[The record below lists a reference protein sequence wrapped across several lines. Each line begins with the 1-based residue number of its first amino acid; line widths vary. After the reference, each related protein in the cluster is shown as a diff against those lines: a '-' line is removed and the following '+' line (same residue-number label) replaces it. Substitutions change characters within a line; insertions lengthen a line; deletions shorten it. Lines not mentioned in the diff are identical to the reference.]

1 MSILQNS
8 IRANLLSDVIHA
20 LEQEDHRLCILH
32 GYKNYPEQ
40 IDSDV
45 DAISDNPAKIP
56 HILSQRK
63 VANIVQVLQHEAT
76 AFYYI
81 LHREDK
87 SKPAFIA
94 LDVSLDYR
102 RNGRVFFRGEE
113 FFQACRPFKFFQV
126 PATELEFAYYIV
138 KKIAKGELDE
148 AQAQRLSELYSQEPE
163 KCQEQLLRFFPE
175 AEGKAIAAAAGSRHW
190 QSVQNQMQKLRRAML
205 GKIRRENPVRVC
217 QYWLGEFK
225 RLVQRILQPTGLMVV
240 FLGADGSGKSTVIER
255 VEQDLAPAFRRT
267 QYMHLRPR
275 LGRAASENSTPVIDP
290 HGQPPRSWITST
302 LKMFYFLFDYGV
314 GYLWKI
320 YPQLVRS
327 TFVLFDRYYQ
337 DLLVDSKRYRYGGS
351 MWLARLVGKLI
362 PKPDLW
368 ILLDAPAEVLQR
380 RKQEVPFAE
389 TARQQ
394 EAYLNLV
401 SHFPNAVIVDSSKPL
416 DEVLADV
423 NKAILDFMARRT
435 NKRLGL

>member
-8 IRANLLSDVIHA
+8 TRANLLSDVIHT
-20 LEQEDHRLCILH
+20 LQQENHRLCILH

-56 HILSQRK
+56 HILSQGK
-63 VANIVQVLQHEAT
+63 IVNIVQVLQHEAT

-81 LHREDK
+81 LHREDE

-138 KKIAKGELDE
+138 KKVAKGELDQ

-163 KCQEQLLRFFPE
+163 KCQKQIMRFFPE
-175 AEGKAIAAAAGSRHW
+175 AEATAIAAAAESRDW
-190 QSVQNQMQKLRRAML
+190 QPVRSQMQKLRWAML
-205 GKIRRENPVRVC
+205 GKVGRKNPLKVS
-217 QYWLGEFK
+217 QYWLKEVK
-225 RLVQRILQPTGLMVV
+225 RRVKRILQPTGLMVV

-255 VEQDLAPAFRRT
+255 VEQDLAPAFRQT

-275 LGRAASENSTPVIDP
+275 LGRAASENSTPVVDP
-290 HGQPPRSWITST
+290 HGQPPRNWLTST
-302 LKMFYFLFDYGV
+302 LKMFYFLFDYGA

-320 YPQLVRS
+320 YPQLISS

-368 ILLDAPAEVLQR
+368 ILLDAPAEVLQG

-401 SHFPNAVIVDSSKPL
+401 SHFPNAVIVDSSNPL
-416 DEVLADV
+416 DEVVADV

>member
-8 IRANLLSDVIHA
+8 TRANLLSDVIHT

-56 HILSQRK
+56 HILSQGK

-81 LHREDK
+81 LHREDE

-113 FFQACRPFKFFQV
+113 FFQACHPFKFFQV

-138 KKIAKGELDE
+138 KKVAKGELDQ

-163 KCQEQLLRFFPE
+163 KCQKQIMRFFPE
-175 AEGKAIAAAAGSRHW
+175 AEADAIAAAAGSRDW
-190 QSVQNQMQKLRRAML
+190 QPVRSQMQKLRWAML
-205 GKIRRENPVRVC
+205 GKVGRKNPLNVS
-217 QYWLGEFK
+217 QYWLKELK
-225 RLVQRILQPTGLMVV
+225 RRVKRILQPTGLMVV

-255 VEQDLAPAFRRT
+255 VEQDLAPAFRQT

-275 LGRAASENSTPVIDP
+275 LGRAASENSTPVVDP
-290 HGQPPRSWITST
+290 HGQPPRSWLTST
-302 LKMFYFLFDYGV
+302 LKMFYFLFDYGA

-320 YPQLVRS
+320 YPQLISS

-337 DLLVDSKRYRYGGS
+337 DQVVDSKRYRYGGS

-368 ILLDAPAEVLQR
+368 ILLDAPAEVLQG

-416 DEVLADV
+416 DEVVADV